1 MNDVQCFECGT
12 SFYYFLFNVMKFELS
27 NIVIKNVNTSKKDD
41 DKIDPDENPDDKKDP
56 DELFG
61 DPSIFKV
68 YIKEMADSLDKPE
81 LYGISIKNITTN
93 NLKGG

>member
-1 MNDVQCFECGT
+1 M
-12 SFYYFLFNVMKFELS
+12 
-27 NIVIKNVNTSKKDD
+27 
-41 DKIDPDENPDDKKDP
+41 DPDD
-56 DELFG
+56 LFG